1 VSNPGGTTNPC
12 SRFRLLS
19 CWLESKLVGKSEV
32 EGDGDGERERF
43 GAGMVG
49 DVDRERLWGPKIGAS
64 SSSEEE
70 SMTVE
75 RLGREGETEREVGC
89 SVGGRGAGGDAREL
103 GGCPTR
109 AVN

>member
-1 VSNPGGTTNPC
+1 MNLC
-12 SRFRLLS
+12 SWFQLLS

-32 EGDGDGERERF
+32 EGDGDREHERF

-49 DVDRERLWGPKIGAS
+49 DVDQEQLGGPKIGALF
-64 SSSEEE
+64 SSEEE

-75 RLGREGETEREVGC
+75 RLEHEGETECEVGC
-89 SVGGRGAGGDAREL
+89 SMGGRGAGGNAREL
-103 GGCPTR
+103 GSCPTC